1 MLRLLLSGWMI
12 QVLMKLHLMQLL
24 EFPVV
29 VSNSKY
35 NVAVF
40 LRPWEYRLPK
50 RVPPFDCCRLFDF
63 PAISCSVVGWN
74 SVFRAV

>member
-12 QVLMKLHLMQLL
+12 QVLMKLHPMQLL

-35 NVAVF
+35 TVAVF
-40 LRPWEYRLPK
+40 LGPWEYRLPN
-50 RVPPFDCCRLFDF
+50 RFPPIDRCRLFDF
-63 PAISCSVVGWN
+63 PVLSCSVVGWI